1 MKNKPSSYS
10 PGLAV
15 YLFKKKVKKAVQSIF
30 LSCIIIG
37 LCFTILYP
45 IIQLVPSIF
54 SSIEDLGNPNVIW
67 VPLKFSTIS
76 FQAAIRFSMPEGIMT
91 MLKSLLY
98 AGGIMVIQIFF
109 SAMAGY
115 ALARVKFFGHR
126 FVFFLV
132 ILVFLIPRQSLLLAQ
147 YIYFTHFD
155 ALGILKLFTKAG
167 EVNLINQ
174 PITLVMLAVLGFGIQ
189 QSLFIFIFSQFF
201 KNIPKELEEAALIDG
216 CGFHGTYFKIM
227 IPNAI
232 PAISTA
238 AILSFVWNYG
248 DTYYTRYFN
257 KDGPYLSSI
266 LATKFNDG
274 TKDFILNAVKV
285 WFDVPLATDFAF
297 DAIKQA
303 AVLIFLIPLLIV
315 YFGAQKW
322 LVENL
327 ENSGLVG

>member
-1 MKNKPSSYS
+1 MKSKSSSYS
-10 PGLAV
+10 PGLAA
-15 YLFKKKVKKAVQSIF
+15 YLFKKKAQKTVQSIF
-30 LSCIIIG
+30 LFSIIVG

-45 IIQLVPSIF
+45 IIQLIPSLF
-54 SSIEDLGNPNVIW
+54 SRIEDLGNPNVIW
-67 VPLKFSTIS
+67 IPLNFSTVS
-76 FQAAIRFSMPEGIMT
+76 FKAAMRFSMPEGFIT
-91 MLKSLLY
+91 MAKSILY
-98 AGGIMVIQIFF
+98 AAGIMIIQVFF
-109 SAMAGY
+109 AAMAGY
-115 ALARVKFFGHR
+115 ALARVKFFGHKL
-126 FVFFLV
+126 VFFLV

-147 YIYFTHFD
+147 YIYFTHFN
-155 ALGILKLFTKAG
+155 AFGLLKLFTAAG

-174 PITLVMLAVLGFGIQ
+174 PITLVLLAVFGFGIQ

-216 CGFHGTYFKIM
+216 CGFNGTYFKIM
-227 IPNAI
+227 VPNAV
-232 PAISTA
+232 PAISTV

-248 DTYYTRYFN
+248 DTYYTSYFN

-266 LATKFNDG
+266 LQRTFSLANKQFV
-274 TKDFILNAVKV
+274 INAVKV

-303 AVLIFLIPLLIV
+303 AVILFLVPLLAI
-315 YFGAQKW
+315 YFGSQRW

>member
-1 MKNKPSSYS
+1 MKNKTVNTS
-10 PGLAV
+10 PELSL
-15 YLFKKKVKKAVQSIF
+15 YLFRKKAKKIIQSIF
-30 LSCIIIG
+30 LFLIITG

-45 IIQLVPSIF
+45 IVQLIPSVF
-54 SSIEDLGNPNVIW
+54 SNLEDLGNPNVIW
-67 VPLKFSTIS
+67 LPIHFSMVS
-76 FQAAIRFSMPEGIMT
+76 FKAAIRLTMEDGFLTMLWSVLYAAGIMF
-91 MLKSLLY
+91 
-98 AGGIMVIQIFF
+98 IQVFV

-115 ALARVKFFGHR
+115 ALARVNFPGRKL
-126 FVFFLV
+126 VLFLV
-132 ILVFLIPRQSLLLAQ
+132 ILVFLVPRQSLLLAQ
-147 YIYFTHFD
+147 YIYLTHFN
-155 ALGILKLFTKAG
+155 AFGLLKLFTAAG

-174 PITLVMLAVLGFGIQ
+174 PVTLVLFAVLGFGIQ

-216 CGFHGTYFKIM
+216 CGFHRTYFKIM
-227 IPNAI
+227 VPNAI

-238 AILSFVWNYG
+238 AVLSFVWNYG

-266 LATKFNDG
+266 LINKLATPNKE
-274 TKDFILNAVKV
+274 FILNAVKV
-285 WFDVPLATDFAF
+285 WFDVPLANDFAF

-303 AVLIFLIPLLIV
+303 AVLIFLIPLLFI